1 MKQSA
6 KLLKRILT
14 SLGGLMV
21 CIVMSSC
28 AFFQLFDE
36 QLNPKKYYREMNQ
49 IKAELNKMENVEVLN
64 IWGHHDITLEEIS
77 ARLKIKDKGE
87 IVLHDLN
94 STDNYYPK
102 RVHISE
108 IGGYSFTVF
117 HCNGG
122 IGSTLDIGTEG
133 SLIHLFKMEFNTVKD
148 VIDNYDLILETVC
161 TLKTTP
167 EVNYFSW
174 NNRWAIEEYL
184 FVHKKTSKDQDPI
197 FVLVDTFP
205 LREFAKNL
213 EWDKNCPH
221 ARRHSN

>member
-1 MKQSA
+1 MRQLT
-6 KLLKRILT
+6 KLLKWILT
-14 SLGGLMV
+14 LLGGLTA

-28 AFFQLFDE
+28 VYFQLFE
-36 QLNPKKYYREMNQ
+36 PYLNPKKYYREMNQ

-87 IVLHDLN
+87 IVLLSLN
-94 STDNYYPK
+94 PDDNNYPK
-102 RVHISE
+102 RVYIRE

-117 HCNGG
+117 HCNSG

-148 VIDNYDLILETVC
+148 VIDNYDLILETVR
-161 TLKTTP
+161 TLKTSP

-184 FVHKKTSKDQDPI
+184 FVHNKTSTDQDPI
-197 FVLVDTFP
+197 FDLAGVFSLA
-205 LREFAKNL
+205 EFAKNL
-213 EWDKNCPH
+213 EWDKNCPN